1 MTVRLD
7 CITLNCLITTLIFS
21 FQRNIQRIKDLVR
34 MEEEDRRA
42 LLRTL
47 SDDEYRDVMNVC
59 ATMPNIEMTI
69 KSEGITVFFYNHDSC
84 MGKNAFVFSKCEVCH
99 NSKHSLQ

>member
-69 KSEGITVFFYNHDSC
+69 KSEGITCLPFIIMILVWEK
-84 MGKNAFVFSKCEVCH
+84 MLWFSPSVKCAITE
-99 NSKHSLQ
+99 N